1 MNRATGT
8 FDVSGPGVHGQ
19 VGHPELHDLLAG
31 FITAG
36 KCFGTS
42 LHGPQPCHE
51 LVDGERLDQ
60 VVVNTS
66 IQGSDTITDLFMAC
80 EHQDRSAD
88 SSSPDPLTD
97 IDAAEVRKIPVQN
110 DQVWRGFAAT
120 SDQSSCPVRCDIHVV
135 ALDIELE
142 AEQLG

>member
-1 MNRATGT
+1 MEQ
-8 FDVSGPGVHGQ
+8 VS
-19 VGHPELHDLLAG
+19 HPELHGLLAG

-42 LHGPQPCHE
+42 LHSPQPCHKF
-51 LVDGERLDQ
+51 VDGEWLDQ

-66 IQGSDTITDLFMAC
+66 IQVSDTITDLFMAC

-88 SSSPDPLTD
+88 SSSPNSLTD

-110 DQVWRGFAAT
+110 NQIWRGFAAT
-120 SDQSSCPVRCDIHVV
+120 SDQSSCPVGCDIHVV
-135 ALDIELE
+135 ALNIEFE
-142 AEQLG
+142 AEQLGQPWLVINDENARS